1 MCDGKKRY
9 ETRMK
14 AIHYALKSSKMNGH
28 GIRVYE
34 CPICKGFH
42 LTTRS
47 EDGQSMKYDFEI
59 AQKAVLNFA
68 ENDTREYATFPAVG
82 VIVREIRNQQYLEAK
97 PIKEVIRA
105 ISYGKGYEDIS
116 DDAKRIISKE
126 VYNKWL
132 KVDAEEFAAKSE
144 FFAKMLSTGHTL
156 MLD

>member
-1 MCDGKKRY
+1 MTKE
-9 ETRMK
+9 ETVKIMSMLG
-14 AIHYALKSSKMNGH
+14 AFYSGSKNNAKMQATAWH
-28 GIRVYE
+28 MILE
-34 CPICKGFH
+34 
-42 LTTRS
+42 
-47 EDGQSMKYDFEI
+47 KYDFGI

-68 ENDTREYATFPAVG
+68 EKDTREYATFPAVG

-116 DDAKRIISKE
+116 DDAKRIISEE

-132 KVDAEEFAAKSE
+132 KIDAEEFAAKSE

-156 MLD
+156 MIE

>member
-1 MCDGKKRY
+1 MTKE
-9 ETRMK
+9 ETVKIMTMLG
-14 AIHYALKSSKMNGH
+14 AFYSGSKNNAKLQA
-28 GIRVYE
+28 E
-34 CPICKGFH
+34 AWH
-42 LTTRS
+42 LVL
-47 EDGQSMKYDFEI
+47 QKYDYQT

-82 VIVREIRNQQYLEAK
+82 VIVREIRNQQMLEAK

-116 DDAKRIISKE
+116 DDAKRIISEE

-132 KVDAEEFAAKSE
+132 KIDAEEFAAKSE

-156 MLD
+156 MLE

>member
-1 MCDGKKRY
+1 MTKE
-9 ETRMK
+9 ETVKIMSILG
-14 AIHYALKSSKMNGH
+14 AFYSGSKNNAKMQAAAWH
-28 GIRVYE
+28 MILE
-34 CPICKGFH
+34 
-42 LTTRS
+42 
-47 EDGQSMKYDFEI
+47 KYDFGI

-126 VYNKWL
+126 AYNNWL
-132 KVDAEEFAAKSE
+132 KIDAEEFAAKSD

-156 MLD
+156 MIE

>member
-1 MCDGKKRY
+1 MTKE
-9 ETRMK
+9 ETVKIMTMLG
-14 AIHYALKSSKMNGH
+14 AFYSGSKNNAKMQAAAWH
-28 GIRVYE
+28 MVLE
-34 CPICKGFH
+34 
-42 LTTRS
+42 
-47 EDGQSMKYDFEI
+47 KYDFEI

-82 VIVREIRNQQYLEAK
+82 VIVREIRAQQQLEAK
-97 PIKEVIRA
+97 PIKEVIRS

-156 MLD
+156 MIE

>member
-1 MCDGKKRY
+1 MTKE
-9 ETRMK
+9 ETVKIMTMLG
-14 AIHYALKSSKMNGH
+14 AFYSGSKNNAKMQAAAWH
-28 GIRVYE
+28 MVLE
-34 CPICKGFH
+34 
-42 LTTRS
+42 
-47 EDGQSMKYDFEI
+47 KYDFEI

-116 DDAKRIISKE
+116 DDAKRIISEE

-156 MLD
+156 MLE

>member
-1 MCDGKKRY
+1 MTKE
-9 ETRMK
+9 ETVKIMSMLG
-14 AIHYALKSSKMNGH
+14 AFYSGSKNNAKMQAAAWH
-28 GIRVYE
+28 MILE
-34 CPICKGFH
+34 
-42 LTTRS
+42 
-47 EDGQSMKYDFEI
+47 KYDFEI

-82 VIVREIRNQQYLEAK
+82 VIVREIRNQQMLEAK

-132 KVDAEEFAAKSE
+132 KIDAEEFAARSD
-144 FFAKMLSTGHTL
+144 FYAKMLSTGHTL
-156 MLD
+156 MLE